1 MAKGWLGKIL
11 QGGCVDDGVGFDEE
25 VNEKVDE
32 DVALAWVG
40 WESSANRRNQFL
52 SEGSPVDQGG
62 GETEAPHSVPDCR
75 AHAAQQL
82 FALFQPVIT
91 TSCSPRKLFA
101 GGGGSV
107 QVEAP
112 QRGDATQQLVH
123 YCLEGSAP

>member
-52 SEGSPVDQGG
+52 SEGSPVDRGG
-62 GETEAPHSVPDCR
+62 GETEAPHS
-75 AHAAQQL
+75 
-82 FALFQPVIT
+82 
-91 TSCSPRKLFA
+91 
-101 GGGGSV
+101 
-107 QVEAP
+107 
-112 QRGDATQQLVH
+112 
-123 YCLEGSAP
+123 